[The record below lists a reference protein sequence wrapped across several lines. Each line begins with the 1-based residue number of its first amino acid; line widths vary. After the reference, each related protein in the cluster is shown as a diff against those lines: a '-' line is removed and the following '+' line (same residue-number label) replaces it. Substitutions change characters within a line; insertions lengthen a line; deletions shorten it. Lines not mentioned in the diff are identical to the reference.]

1 MLERINVAGSPKAQ
15 GPYVSAVRA
24 GDFLYLSGQGPVD
37 PATGVMQSD
46 ATVQEQTRLVLSN
59 LQKVLQ
65 GCGADLK
72 DVVKCSVFLIDVN
85 DFSAMNEVYAEV
97 FGADKPA
104 RTTVGTA
111 MVAPGMKVEIDCVA
125 YSPQPS

>member
-1 MLERINVAGSPKAQ
+1 MYPARVPS
-15 GPYVSAVRA
+15 
-24 GDFLYLSGQGPVD
+24 D
-37 PATGVMQSD
+37 PATGVMQAD

-97 FGADKPA
+97 FGAEKPA

-111 MVAPGMKVEIDCVA
+111 MVAARHESRDRLRSLQSTTILATHAANTSK
-125 YSPQPS
+125 